1 MVLGVFAVGLT
12 VLMIGVAMEFNV
24 VLLVIGGLL
33 MLGAVAA
40 TAQQRRTGPDPE
52 VTLRPGGDGRP
63 WRRRP

>member
-1 MVLGVFAVGLT
+1 MALGVFAVGLA
-12 VLMIGVAMEFNV
+12 VLMLGVALEFNV

-52 VTLRPGGDGRP
+52 VTVRPGGKERP
-63 WRRRP
+63 WRR